1 MDAIR
6 QTVRRRMP
14 PKAAIKLLR
23 TVFSLPAPAA
33 RLLLDDITKPRKSHR
48 SWYKKVPWNQE
59 WTGCWIGEN
68 IQHVDEKGLSD
79 RIERADIIIFNVHGG
94 GFRVGKSTMFL
105 DTYIKW
111 IRTLKEKYGITVLIM
126 SVDYRMAP
134 EYKFPSPVEDVVRA
148 YECLIRTHKVDGSKI
163 IAIGDSNGSALVLEM
178 LFITHDPSMF
188 EIVTDDPEG
197 QADTGTPVL
206 TELPRP
212 AGTVLISPLVTDET
226 TSPSWQENTKYDYV
240 SQQTAKLIKRDYF
253 QNIDPDSNEI
263 QCILGIMRL
272 HTGFQAFFSPRVL
285 LIIGNKEV
293 LRDDALD
300 LGAKAEQDGVD
311 IEIVMEDCV
320 HDWFCVREV
329 VKDKSILD
337 RADKIFA
344 DFCYRSVILPRD
356 GPNNKGSGNGLYENM
371 STGKHSSDG
380 LHAVPEIDENDDDE
394 FHEAMTENTDLQST
408 SSATSTT
415 VYERYV
421 SNDKGTKTKTLTVF
435 V

>member
-1 MDAIR
+1 MDTIR
-6 QTVRRRMP
+6 QQVRRRLP
-14 PKAAIKLLR
+14 PKATIKILR
-23 TVFSLPAPAA
+23 KVFTLPAPAA
-33 RLLLDDITKPRKSHR
+33 RLVLDDITKPRKSHR

-68 IQHVDEKGLSD
+68 IQKVDDKGLAE
-79 RIERADIIIFNVHGG
+79 RIEKADIIIFNVHGG
-94 GFRVGKSTMFL
+94 GFRVGRCTMFL

-111 IRTLKEKYGITVLIM
+111 IRVLKEKYGVTVLIM
-126 SVDYRMAP
+126 SVDYRLAP

-148 YECLIRTHKVDGSKI
+148 YECLIKTHKVDGSKI
-163 IAIGDSNGSALVLEM
+163 IAIGDSNGSSLILEM

-197 QADTGTPVL
+197 EAEGGAPIL

-212 AGTVLISPLVTDET
+212 AGTVLISPLVTEET
-226 TSPSWQENTKYDYV
+226 TSQSWKENVKYDYV
-240 SQQTAKLIKRDYF
+240 SQHTAKLIKKDYF
-253 QNIDPDSNEI
+253 HPLEPNAPPDA
-263 QCILGIMRL
+263 QHVLGIMRL
-272 HTGFQAFFSPRVL
+272 QTGFQAFFSPRVL
-285 LIIGNKEV
+285 LYIGHKEV
-293 LRDDALD
+293 MRDDALD

-344 DFCYRSVILPRD
+344 DFCYRSVFLRD
-356 GPNNKGSGNGLYENM
+356 GGNNYDNKS
-371 STGKHSSDG
+371 SVRRSSDG
-380 LHAVPEIDENDDDE
+380 LHAVPEMDEDAEDE
-394 FHEAMTENTDLQST
+394 FHEAMTEYTDMGST
-408 SSATSTT
+408 VSTA
-415 VYERYV
+415 VYERHI
-421 SNDKGTKTKTLTVF
+421 SNSKGTKTKTLTVF